1 MPQEKIGAVL
11 VTVNT
16 SYRAQELEY
25 LLQQSDTTTLILT
38 ETFKGTS
45 YLDILNEILPE
56 LKNSEKG
63 NIQSSKLPKLKNVIL
78 LSDEDCPGCYNWQ
91 DLIQLG
97 ERVTDRELEKR
108 QRQLHYRDVINMQYT
123 SGTTGFPKGYAFSLQ
138 YR

>member
-1 MPQEKIGAVL
+1 MSPFGRIINQSGSQHSLPQEKIGAVL

-56 LKNSEKG
+56 LKIVKKETFNLV
-63 NIQSSKLPKLKNVIL
+63 NYQN
-78 LSDEDCPGCYNWQ
+78 
-91 DLIQLG
+91 
-97 ERVTDRELEKR
+97 
-108 QRQLHYRDVINMQYT
+108 
-123 SGTTGFPKGYAFSLQ
+123 
-138 YR
+138 